1 MIPSAIPNS
10 LERLERGELDV
21 LDLLL
26 ADVRPELLEDR
37 GDTLSGDGGVVSL
50 GALPAREGE
59 VGLGLLNESTT
70 DEAVGGLDGLLEREE
85 LLDEGSN
92 GLGGDALLGGGVGE
106 GDDGGGEGLLVV
118 GAGKGDGVDGGG
130 SVKLGGESAGGGLG
144 EEGVELLLGLPD
156 DHESVLVLDGDVG
169 ALVLGD
175 NTIDTSELGVDESID
190 LSGAGGVGSGL
201 DPDGFEDVG
210 HGD

>member
-37 GDTLSGDGGVVSL
+37 GDTLSGDGGVVSLQRETIMSNKSIREMRTRSYL

-156 DHESVLVLDGDVG
+156 CTKNDVK
-169 ALVLGD
+169 L
-175 NTIDTSELGVDESID
+175 
-190 LSGAGGVGSGL
+190 LSRIKS
-201 DPDGFEDVG
+201 
-210 HGD
+210 